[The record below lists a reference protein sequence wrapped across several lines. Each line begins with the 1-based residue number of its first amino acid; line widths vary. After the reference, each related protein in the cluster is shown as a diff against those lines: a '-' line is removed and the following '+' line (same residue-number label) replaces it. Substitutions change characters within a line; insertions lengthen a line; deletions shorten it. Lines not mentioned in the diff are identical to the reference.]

1 VGQSSPV
8 VSAARNNRAL
18 DEAIH
23 AIPLALFRPAPAVYW
38 VDMRASAGLGWTSLV
53 FAVVAD
59 RWSRAALLLIAV
71 VALYRAVLFIH
82 EITHRAG
89 RDLTAF
95 AFVWNALVG
104 VPLLV
109 PSFLYEGVHTD
120 HHRQSCYGTEAD
132 PEYLPFGRRSPVLII
147 GLTLASLLAP
157 LALVVRF
164 GVLAP
169 LCWALPAVRRLTA
182 ERWSALVIN
191 PRYVRRA
198 PIGRAGRAEEAAACV
213 VLWLSVGLWWSG
225 RIPASALWC
234 WAAVSAAVSGINAIR
249 TLTAHRYDHDSGEL
263 SMIEQLLDS
272 CTITNRGRVFTPFA
286 GARDALAAPVGLR
299 YHALHHW
306 IPALPYHNLGRVHRV
321 LVSTLR
327 PDAPYRATVERGFLP
342 PLRDLLRRSRTRR
355 R

>member
-8 VSAARNNRAL
+8 VSAARNKRAL

-38 VDMRASAGLGWTSLV
+38 VDMLASAGVGWTSLG
-53 FAVVAD
+53 FAVVTD

-82 EITHRAG
+82 EITHRAA
-89 RDLTAF
+89 RDVTAF
-95 AFVWNALVG
+95 AFVWNAIVG

-132 PEYLPFGRRSPVLII
+132 PEYLPFGRRSPALII
-147 GLTLASLLAP
+147 GSTLAALLAP
-157 LALVVRF
+157 PALVVRF

-169 LCWALPAVRRLTA
+169 LGWALPAVRRVTA

-198 PIGRAGRAEEAAACV
+198 PIGRAGRVEEAAACA
-213 VLWLSVGLWWSG
+213 VLWLSVGFWWSG
-225 RIPASALWC
+225 RLPSSALWC

-272 CTITNRGRVFTPFA
+272 CTITNRGRVLTRFA
-286 GARDALAAPVGLR
+286 GACHALVAPVGLR

-327 PDAPYRATVERGFLP
+327 PDAPYRATVEPGFLP

>member
-1 VGQSSPV
+1 VSQSSPV

-38 VDMRASAGLGWTSLV
+38 VDMLASAGLGWTSLV

-71 VALYRAVLFIH
+71 AALYRAVLFIH

-132 PEYLPFGRRSPVLII
+132 PEYLPSATI

-164 GVLAP
+164 GVLVP

-191 PRYVRRA
+191 PRYLRRA

-225 RIPASALWC
+225 RIPASALL
-234 WAAVSAAVSGINAIR
+234 V
-249 TLTAHRYDHDSGEL
+249 
-263 SMIEQLLDS
+263 
-272 CTITNRGRVFTPFA
+272 
-286 GARDALAAPVGLR
+286 
-299 YHALHHW
+299 
-306 IPALPYHNLGRVHRV
+306 LGRCQRCRV
-321 LVSTLR
+321 GEQRDPHTYGAPLR
-327 PDAPYRATVERGFLP
+327 PRLG
-342 PLRDLLRRSRTRR
+342 
-355 R
+355 